1 MLCQHYMVRSAAAR
15 STVLDTATLGEA
27 LAKMIKHH
35 MQQLL
40 VVNNEG
46 GYLGEITTFTL
57 AKLLLPDLKGRSQ
70 TLEEAQI
77 ETVADID
84 NRITPHLGRKV
95 SDLIEHVNP
104 VVYPD
109 TPLSEAV
116 TNFASGK
123 LRLPV
128 VDPETNELIG
138 VISPLTVL
146 RRYQF

>member
-40 VVNNEG
+40 VVNVEG
-46 GYLGEITTFTL
+46 TYLGEITTFTL
-57 AKLLLPDLKGRSQ
+57 AKLLLPDLHGRAQ
-70 TLEEAQI
+70 TQEEAQI
-77 ETVADID
+77 ETVADVD
-84 NRITPHLGRKV
+84 DRITPHLARKV
-95 SDLIEHVNP
+95 ADLIEHENP
-104 VVYPD
+104 IVRPD
-109 TPLSEAV
+109 TPLSEAL
-116 TNFASGK
+116 TMFTSGK

-128 VDPETNELIG
+128 VDPDTNQLIG

>member
-40 VVNNEG
+40 VVNAEG
-46 GYLGEITTFTL
+46 TYLGEITTFTL
-57 AKLLLPDLKGRSQ
+57 AKLLLPQLEGRSQ
-70 TLEEAQI
+70 TQEEAQL
-77 ETVADID
+77 ETIADVD
-84 NRITPHLGRKV
+84 DRITPHLGRKV
-95 SDLIEHVNP
+95 SDLLEHLNP
-104 VVYPD
+104 IVRPD
-109 TPLSEAV
+109 TPLSEALS
-116 TNFASGK
+116 NFASGK

-128 VDPETNELIG
+128 VDPETSQLIG

>member
-40 VVNNEG
+40 VVNVEG
-46 GYLGEITTFTL
+46 VYLGEITTFTL
-57 AKLLLPDLKGRSQ
+57 AKLLLPDLQGREQ
-70 TLEEAQI
+70 TQEEAQL

-84 NRITPHLGRKV
+84 DRITPHLGRKV
-95 SDLIEHVNP
+95 ADLIEHLNP
-104 VVYPD
+104 TVHPD
-109 TPLSEAV
+109 TPLSQAV
-116 TNFASGK
+116 SLFASGK

-128 VDPETNELIG
+128 VDPANNQLIG